1 MSKEDYKKTEFGYTL
16 DDDETEILQAMDA
29 GEFVPVTDLAS
40 RKAELQTAA
49 QAFSG
54 MKRKSIN
61 IRIPEYNLDR
71 LKQQANRQGLPY
83 QTLINSILQQYLE
96 GQKST

>member
-1 MSKEDYKKTEFGYTL
+1 MSEQTDYKKTAFGYTL
-16 DDDETEILQAMDA
+16 DDDEAEILQAMDA
-29 GEFVPVTDLAS
+29 GEFVPVADLAS
-40 RKAELQTAA
+40 RKAELQADA

-71 LKQQANRQGLPY
+71 LKQQANRQGLPFRR
-83 QTLINSILQQYLE
+83 
-96 GQKST
+96 